1 MSLDPHW
8 YSTLFGAYYFMGSF
22 YIALAAIYLL
32 SLLFHKALDR
42 QGTIHPHHL
51 HDLGKLVF
59 AFCIFTG
66 YLFYVQ
72 FLVIWYGNI
81 PEETRYVILRV
92 KTTPWEPLAWITLG
106 MIFVIPFILLLSRK
120 IKMKPLPMMILS
132 GIILAGMWGE
142 RFILVA
148 PSIWKG
154 GGIPLGL
161 LELLITAGFLGLVG
175 LSMILF
181 LARVPLLP
189 ISDPLFH
196 KAMEPHEEREK
207 P

>member
-1 MSLDPHW
+1 
-8 YSTLFGAYYFMGSF
+8 
-22 YIALAAIYLL
+22 
-32 SLLFHKALDR
+32 
-42 QGTIHPHHL
+42 
-51 HDLGKLVF
+51 
-59 AFCIFTG
+59 
-66 YLFYVQ
+66 
-72 FLVIWYGNI
+72 
-81 PEETRYVILRV
+81 
-92 KTTPWEPLAWITLG
+92 
-106 MIFVIPFILLLSRK
+106 
-120 IKMKPLPMMILS
+120 MKPLPMMILS